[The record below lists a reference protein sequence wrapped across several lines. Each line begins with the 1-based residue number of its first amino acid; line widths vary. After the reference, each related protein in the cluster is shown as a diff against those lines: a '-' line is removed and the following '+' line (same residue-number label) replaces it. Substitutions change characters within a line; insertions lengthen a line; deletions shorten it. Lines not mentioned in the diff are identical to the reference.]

1 MEHILNLET
10 LIGVNNNLNGRI
22 ISLKVKRAIYKD
34 KDGYYIY
41 STLDITIP
49 QSNIEFLQGHK
60 YTHENRYD
68 CIPFHDL
75 FKMFSRYDLERE
87 YTIIEIDSD
96 LDKDILDLKTFPI
109 HLVDDDESKAYVD
122 TVSISEKRKKEN

>member
-1 MEHILNLET
+1 MT
-10 LIGVNNNLNGRI
+10 
-22 ISLKVKRAIYKD
+22 KVKRALYKD

-49 QSNIEFLQGHK
+49 QSNIEFLQGYK

-68 CIPFHDL
+68 CIPFNDL

-96 LDKDILDLKTFPI
+96 LDKDILDFKTFPI
-109 HLVDDDESKAYVD
+109 HLTDDDESKAYVD
-122 TVSISEKRKKEN
+122 TVSISEKRKKEES